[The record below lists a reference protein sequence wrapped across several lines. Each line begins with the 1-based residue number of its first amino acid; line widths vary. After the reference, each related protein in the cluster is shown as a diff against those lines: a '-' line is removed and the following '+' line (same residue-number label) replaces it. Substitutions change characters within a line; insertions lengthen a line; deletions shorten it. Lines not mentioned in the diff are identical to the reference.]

1 MEVDGGRF
9 WGGGVLE
16 VLGWGGVEEQSV
28 MVNALRHAYDSF
40 TSNLASLLRTTTS
53 ATVHTLHID
62 ALPLPT
68 LLQHLPSFDALVIGP
83 GPGHPANPTD
93 IGLAADIWHL
103 SEQHLLPVLGVCL
116 GHQSLCLASGAT
128 VHPLPTVKHGLVSPL
143 THSGTDLF
151 RGIGASTVRAVRYHS
166 LHAVLPPDDSSST
179 PQLEALAWAHDAE
192 NGRVLMAVRHTAKPF
207 WGVQYH
213 PESICTAGGGGAEV
227 VANWW
232 RLACE
237 WNRSRGRSSMR
248 AAGGLPEGWGG
259 SDVERGLVER
269 QAAWERRSGVRP
281 QVVEKGEKVG
291 RSVTTKV
298 VAARGLQ
305 ATRVAEILG
314 VQSADEFVML
324 DSAAAPGRWCIFA
337 VLIPGVT
344 RVITYNVGDAF
355 AALSR
360 VGGAT
365 TSKTSSSDDQTQV
378 PLAEYEG
385 SIWRFLAKY
394 MHSRTATG
402 GCAKSPFWGGLVGYF
417 NYEIGVAS
425 LDIPVLRDGNSARP
439 KVPDVS
445 LAFAQRSIVID
456 GDTGRAYIQTLLPC
470 DDGWLTATAQ
480 RLQLA
485 ADMSQT
491 PSATPHTQ
499 SPVPTPTQQF
509 PEILRPSQPSY
520 LSAIATAQSH
530 LASGNSY
537 ELCLTTTT
545 KILHPRPAPHPWTLY
560 TTLRA
565 RNPAPYAAY
574 LRLSGTT
581 LLSSSP
587 ERFLSWTRT
596 NTCQLRPIKGTV
608 RKSPTM
614 TLSAAERILRTP
626 KETAENLMIVDL
638 IRHDLHRLAGDSV
651 AVRKLMVVEE
661 YAHVFQLVSVIEGAL
676 PSASGMT
683 GFDVL
688 AASLPPG
695 SMTGAPKRRSVQLLR
710 GLEGRERGLY
720 SGVVGYWSVCGAG
733 DWSVVIRS
741 AVRVD
746 AEVEEEEEEEECDVW
761 RIGAGGAITALSVP
775 GEEWEEM
782 VVKAESA
789 LGAFV
794 G

>member
-1 MEVDGGRF
+1 MPSAAPHPHPRPRILLLD
-9 WGGGVLE
+9 
-16 VLGWGGVEEQSV
+16 
-28 MVNALRHAYDSF
+28 AYDSF
-40 TSNLASLLRTTTS
+40 TANLASLLRTTTG
-53 ATVHTLHID
+53 ATVHTLRID
-62 ALPLPT
+62 ALPLPA
-68 LLQHLPSFDALVIGP
+68 LLRLLPSFDALVVGP
-83 GPGHPANPTD
+83 GPGHPGHPAD

-103 SEQHLLPVLGVCL
+103 AAPHLLPVLGVCL
-116 GHQSLCLASGAT
+116 GHQSLCLAFGAS
-128 VHPLPTVKHGLVSPL
+128 VQRLRAAKHGQVSPV
-143 THSGTDLF
+143 THTAAGLF
-151 RGIGASTVRAVRYHS
+151 RGVAEVRAVRYHS
-166 LHAVLPPDDSSST
+166 LHAVVPPDSDT
-179 PQLEALAWAHDAE
+179 LEPLAWAHDAE
-192 NGRVLMAVRHTAKPF
+192 NGRVLMAVRHRARPF

-213 PESICTAGGGGAEV
+213 PESICTVGGGAEV

-232 RLACE
+232 GMAAE
-237 WNRSRGRSSMR
+237 WNRAQGRRR
-248 AAGGLPEGWGG
+248 AVGGLPQGWDGG
-259 SDVERGLVER
+259 GGGGGVERGLLQRQVE
-269 QAAWERRSGVRP
+269 WERASGAQP
-281 QVVEKGEKVG
+281 LVVDKGEKVG
-291 RSVTTKV
+291 RCVATRV

-305 ATRVAEILG
+305 VTRVAEMLG
-314 VQSADEFVML
+314 VQSAEQFVML

-337 VLIPGVT
+337 VLTPGVT
-344 RVITYNVGDAF
+344 RVITYNVGDKS

-360 VGGAT
+360 VGTG
-365 TSKTSSSDDQTQV
+365 DRTQV

-402 GCAKSPFWGGLVGYF
+402 GCPKSPFWGGLVGYF
-417 NYEIGVAS
+417 NYEVGVAS
-425 LDIPVLRDGNSARP
+425 LDIPVIRDGGERP
-439 KVPDVS
+439 RVPDVS

-456 GDTGRAYIQTLLPC
+456 GDTGRAYIQTLLPS
-470 DDGWLTATAQ
+470 DDAWLSATAQ

-491 PSATPHTQ
+491 PSTTPHTQ
-499 SPVPTPTQQF
+499 SPVPPPTPQF
-509 PEILRPSQPSY
+509 PEILRPSQPAY
-520 LSAIATAQSH
+520 LAGIAAAQAH
-530 LASGNSY
+530 LAAGNSY

-545 KILHPRPAPHPWTLY
+545 KILHPRPAAPHPWTLY

-574 LRLSGTT
+574 LRLAGCT

-587 ERFLSWTRT
+587 ERFLSWTRAG
-596 NTCQLRPIKGTV
+596 TCQLRPIKGTV
-608 RKSPTM
+608 RKTASM
-614 TLSAAERILRTP
+614 TPAAAERALRTP

-638 IRHDLHRLAGDSV
+638 IRHDLHRLAGDTV
-651 AVRKLMVVEE
+651 AVPKLMVVEE
-661 YAHVFQLVSVIEGAL
+661 YAHVFQLVSVIEGCL
-676 PSASGMT
+676 LQGVS

-710 GLEGRERGLY
+710 GMEGRERGLY

-741 AVRVD
+741 AVRAD
-746 AEVEEEEEEEECDVW
+746 AEVEEECDVW

-789 LGAFV
+789 LRAFV

>member
-1 MEVDGGRF
+1 MPSATPPRPRILLLD
-9 WGGGVLE
+9 
-16 VLGWGGVEEQSV
+16 
-28 MVNALRHAYDSF
+28 AYDSF

-68 LLQHLPSFDALVIGP
+68 LLRYLPSFDALVIGP
-83 GPGHPANPTD
+83 GPGHPANKPD

-103 SEQHLLPVLGVCL
+103 ADQHLLPVLGVCL
-116 GHQSLCLASGAT
+116 GHQSLCLAFGGT
-128 VHPLPTVKHGLVSPL
+128 VQRLPVVKHGLVSAV
-143 THSGTDLF
+143 THTGTGLF
-151 RGIGASTVRAVRYHS
+151 RGVGEGTVRAVRYHS
-166 LHAVLPPDDSSST
+166 LHAVVPEDSN
-179 PQLEALAWAHDAE
+179 QLEALAWAQDAE
-192 NGRVLMAVRHTAKPF
+192 NGRVLMAVRHTSKPF

-232 RLACE
+232 RMACE
-237 WNRSRGRSSMR
+237 WNRGRGRSRSV
-248 AAGGLPEGWGG
+248 GGLPEGWGG

-269 QAAWERRSGVRP
+269 QAEWERASGVLP

-344 RVITYNVGDAF
+344 RVITYNVGDKF

-360 VGGAT
+360 VGA
-365 TSKTSSSDDQTQV
+365 SKTSDDRTEV

-402 GCAKSPFWGGLVGYF
+402 GCPKSPFWGGLVGYF
-417 NYEIGVAS
+417 NYEVGVAS
-425 LDIPVLRDGNSARP
+425 LDIPVIRDDGERP

-456 GDTGRAYIQTLLPC
+456 GDTGRAYIQTLLPS
-470 DDGWLTATAQ
+470 DDDWLTCTAQ

-485 ADMSQT
+485 ADMAQT

-499 SPVPTPTQQF
+499 SPVPTPTKQF
-509 PEILRPSQPSY
+509 PEILRPSKPAY
-520 LSAIATAQSH
+520 LTAIATAQSH
-530 LASGNSY
+530 LSSGNSY
-537 ELCLTTTT
+537 ELCLTSST
-545 KILHPRPAPHPWTLY
+545 KILHPRPAPHPWSLY
-560 TTLRA
+560 TTLRT

-574 LRLSGTT
+574 VRLSGTT

-587 ERFLSWTRT
+587 ERFLSWTRH

-608 RKSPTM
+608 RKTPTM
-614 TLSAAERILRTP
+614 TLAAASRILRTP

-661 YAHVFQLVSVIEGAL
+661 YAHVYQLVSVIEGRL
-676 PSASGMT
+676 PSAMT

-688 AASLPPG
+688 ATSLPPG
-695 SMTGAPKRRSVQLLR
+695 SMTGAPKKRSVQLLQ
-710 GLEGRERGLY
+710 GIEGRERKLY

-741 AVRVD
+741 AIRVD
-746 AEVEEEEEEEECDVW
+746 AEEEEECDVW